1 MFQQQPGHP
10 HPLLPN
16 LLFDLS
22 RQKQRQLLGAF
33 WIVALSLI
41 GYELFWARTGSSL
54 SNIGAVLITVSALLP
69 GYLWCSGQAQG
80 MPIFPFFALTYIWTY
95 GLPLVINHPKVITY
109 SPESQLSAAL
119 TTSGFLL
126 LGTWVWFQFVKSPSP
141 LPPVYRALDEHKGD
155 RFFLMMLATAVL
167 FNLSANG
174 GWLQLSGGLLGTI
187 RNAVLGLTA
196 LASFVLA
203 YRTGTQELTKQQ
215 SRLFIILLVSY
226 MLTSA
231 SGLLLIGASSTFLI
245 STIAFVIGRKKV
257 PILPIVL
264 MLICLS
270 FLHYGKAEMRS
281 KYWGGQGIPK
291 LQPWDYPAW
300 YSEWAGYSLEYFGR
314 QEEEL
319 SKSEEKESF
328 LVRSS
333 VIQMLLLAQS
343 KSPETV
349 PYLYGKTYAI
359 LPQVVIP
366 RVLNPSKIRTTEGT
380 HILSVHYGLQ
390 TYEKTFTTSISWG
403 LLAESYGNFGVLGC
417 AGLAVVLGWA
427 YGKVTR
433 WSLNA
438 PILSAQSLFSVIMM
452 TFALQTEWTA
462 GVYVAALYQTSTVLG
477 GIVFVLMRSYS
488 TMDLPMMAYR
498 R

>member
-1 MFQQQPGHP
+1 MIQQEPGYH

-22 RQKQRQLLGAF
+22 RQKQRQLLSTF
-33 WIVALSLI
+33 WLIALTLI
-41 GYELFWARTGSSL
+41 GYELFGVQTNSPL
-54 SNIGAVLITVSALLP
+54 SNIGAALITASALLP

-95 GLPLVINHPKVITY
+95 ALPLVINHPKVLTY
-109 SPESQLSAAL
+109 TPENQWFAAL

-126 LGTWVWFQFVKSPSP
+126 LGTWVWFRFVKDPAP
-141 LPPVYRALDEHKGD
+141 LPPIYRALDERKGD
-155 RFFLMMLATAVL
+155 GFFLAMLLIAVAFNVAT
-167 FNLSANG
+167 NG
-174 GWLQLSGGLLGTI
+174 GWLPLSRGILSTI

-196 LASFVLA
+196 LSSFVLA
-203 YRTGTQELTKQQ
+203 YRTGTQELPKRQ
-215 SRLFIILLVSY
+215 SRLFLVLLIAY
-226 MLTSA
+226 MITNA
-231 SGLLLIGASSTFLI
+231 SRLLLIGASSTFLI

-257 PILPIVL
+257 PVLPIL
-264 MLICLS
+264 FMLICISL
-270 FLHYGKAEMRS
+270 LHYGKAEMRN
-281 KYWGGQGIPK
+281 KYWVDEAMPR

-300 YSEWAGYSLEYFGR
+300 YREWVEYSVEYLTKPDD
-314 QEEEL
+314 EYSA
-319 SKSEEKESF
+319 SKDKEPF

-333 VIQMLLLAQS
+333 VIQMLLLAQN
-343 KSPETV
+343 KSPAIV

-366 RVLNPSKIRTTEGT
+366 RVLNPDKIRTTEGT

-390 TYEKTFTTSISWG
+390 TYEQTFTTSISWG
-403 LLAESYGNFGVLGC
+403 LLAESYGNFGVFGC
-417 AGLAVVLGWA
+417 AGLAVVLGWL

-438 PILSAQSLFSVIMM
+438 PILSAQSLFSVVIM

-462 GVYVAALYQTSTVLG
+462 GVYVAALYQTSAVLG
-477 GIVFVLMRSYS
+477 GIVIVLMRSYS
-488 TMDLPMMAYR
+488 TVHLPAMAYR
-498 R
+498 K

>member
-1 MFQQQPGHP
+1 MV
-10 HPLLPN
+10 L
-16 LLFDLS
+16 
-22 RQKQRQLLGAF
+22 
-33 WIVALSLI
+33 W
-41 GYELFWARTGSSL
+41 TGTRHA
-54 SNIGAVLITVSALLP
+54 NIS
-69 GYLWCSGQAQG
+69 
-80 MPIFPFFALTYIWTY
+80 FFALTYIWTY
-95 GLPLVINHPKVITY
+95 GLPLVINHPKVLTY
-109 SPESQLSAAL
+109 TPENRLFAAL

-126 LGTWVWFQFVKSPSP
+126 IGTWIWFRFVKTPSP
-141 LPPVYRALDEHKGD
+141 LPPVYRALDERKGEG
-155 RFFLMMLATAVL
+155 FFMTMLAAAVL
-167 FNLSANG
+167 FNVAANG
-174 GWLQLSGGLLGTI
+174 GWLPLSGGILGTI

-203 YRTGTQELTKQQ
+203 YRMGSQELSKQQ

-226 MLTSA
+226 MTTSA
-231 SGLLLIGASSTFLI
+231 LRLLLIGASSTFLI

-257 PILPIVL
+257 PVLPIII

-270 FLHYGKAEMRS
+270 FLHYGKSDMRA
-281 KYWGGQGIPK
+281 KYWNEAAMPR

-300 YSEWAGYSLEYFGR
+300 YSEWVGYSIEYFGK

-319 SKSEEKESF
+319 PESEEKESF

-349 PYLYGKTYAI
+349 PYLHGRTYAI

-390 TYEKTFTTSISWG
+390 TYEQTFTTSISWG
-403 LLAESYGNFGVLGC
+403 LLAESYGNFGVFGC

-462 GVYVAALYQTSTVLG
+462 GVYVAALYQTSIVLG

>member
-1 MFQQQPGHP
+1 M
-10 HPLLPN
+10 
-16 LLFDLS
+16 
-22 RQKQRQLLGAF
+22 
-33 WIVALSLI
+33 
-41 GYELFWARTGSSL
+41 T
-54 SNIGAVLITVSALLP
+54 
-69 GYLWCSGQAQG
+69 
-80 MPIFPFFALTYIWTY
+80 
-95 GLPLVINHPKVITY
+95 
-109 SPESQLSAAL
+109 
-119 TTSGFLL
+119 
-126 LGTWVWFQFVKSPSP
+126 
-141 LPPVYRALDEHKGD
+141 
-155 RFFLMMLATAVL
+155 MLAAAVL
-167 FNLSANG
+167 FNVAANG
-174 GWLQLSGGLLGTI
+174 GWLPLSGGILGTI

-203 YRTGTQELTKQQ
+203 YRMGSQELSKQQ

-226 MLTSA
+226 MTTSA
-231 SGLLLIGASSTFLI
+231 LRLLLIGASSTFLI

-257 PILPIVL
+257 PVLPIII

-270 FLHYGKAEMRS
+270 FLHYGKSDMRA
-281 KYWGGQGIPK
+281 KYWNEAAMPR

-300 YSEWAGYSLEYFGR
+300 YSEWVGYSIEYFGK

-319 SKSEEKESF
+319 PESEEKESF

-349 PYLYGKTYAI
+349 PYLHGRTYAI

-390 TYEKTFTTSISWG
+390 TYEQTFTTSISWG
-403 LLAESYGNFGVLGC
+403 LLAESYGNFGVFGC

-462 GVYVAALYQTSTVLG
+462 GVYVAALYQTSIVLG